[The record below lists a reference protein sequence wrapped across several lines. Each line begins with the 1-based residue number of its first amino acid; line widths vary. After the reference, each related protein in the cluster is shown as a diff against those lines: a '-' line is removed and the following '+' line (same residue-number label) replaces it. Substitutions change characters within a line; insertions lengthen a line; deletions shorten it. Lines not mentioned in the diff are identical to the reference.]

1 MPKINLWL
9 PYTNAHMCTCTIP
22 RTHMHT
28 CTYTASLGQGLLNF
42 SHQYFN
48 ILIFVSHKVTV
59 LLTELKPTE
68 VGTGNVETHGN
79 D

>member
-1 MPKINLWL
+1 MH
-9 PYTNAHMCTCTIP
+9 TCAHVP
-22 RTHMHT
+22 SPQTHMHT
-28 CTYTASLGQGLLNF
+28 CTHTAPLEQGLLNF
-42 SHQYFN
+42 SRQYFN

-59 LLTELKPTE
+59 LPTELKPTE